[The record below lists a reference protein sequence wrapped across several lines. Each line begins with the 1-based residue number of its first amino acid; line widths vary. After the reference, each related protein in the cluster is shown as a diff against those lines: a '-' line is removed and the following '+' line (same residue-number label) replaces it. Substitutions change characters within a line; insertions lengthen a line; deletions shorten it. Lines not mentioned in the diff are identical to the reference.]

1 MEKKKKN
8 QVLGN
13 ILDSLV
19 SCLSPVMGL
28 DGDTLDRQHFNDFEV
43 VIFHFIFLL
52 SLCSS
57 TLVIEKQKVFVYS
70 HILHCLFIE

>member
-1 MEKKKKN
+1 MKKKKKKN

-43 VIFHFIFLL
+43 VIFHFIF
-52 SLCSS
+52 S
-57 TLVIEKQKVFVYS
+57 
-70 HILHCLFIE
+70 FIIMFKYPSY